1 MRKKKGPLCLMITAS
16 NIKLQN
22 RICRMS
28 WKRSEESDV
37 YDVLYSGVKVLQVTQ
52 ALEMVI
58 WNMQLQ
64 LYERILGRMESFS
77 NLDARVQASLFL

>member
-1 MRKKKGPLCLMITAS
+1 
-16 NIKLQN
+16 
-22 RICRMS
+22 MS